1 MTRRFVL
8 RTSLLALV
16 LLSSLLHAQ
25 QHESALS
32 DGEVEK
38 LRATAAD
45 WPDRVLAFTEFLN
58 QRAARIEQLTA
69 GKRVPG
75 REEDIHDLMEQFT
88 SILDDLQD
96 NLDDYSQQHRDIR
109 KALPKLVSATE
120 RWGTT
125 LRTPAESEAYSVS
138 RKLAL
143 ESLQDVHESAVKMI
157 DEQKSWFATHPP
169 VKESTGNPGF

>member
-1 MTRRFVL
+1 M
-8 RTSLLALV
+8 LLPNF
-16 LLSSLLHAQ
+16 LHAQ

-45 WPDRVLAFTEFLN
+45 WPERILAFTEFLN
-58 QRAARIEQLTA
+58 QRASRIEKLTA

-75 REEDIHDLMEQFT
+75 REEDLHDLIEQFT

-96 NLDDYSQQHRDIR
+96 NLDDYSQRHRDIR

-125 LRTPAESEAYSVS
+125 LRTPVENEAYSVS

-157 DEQKSWFATHPP
+157 DEQKSWFAAHPP
-169 VKESTGNPGF
+169 VKEPSGNPGS